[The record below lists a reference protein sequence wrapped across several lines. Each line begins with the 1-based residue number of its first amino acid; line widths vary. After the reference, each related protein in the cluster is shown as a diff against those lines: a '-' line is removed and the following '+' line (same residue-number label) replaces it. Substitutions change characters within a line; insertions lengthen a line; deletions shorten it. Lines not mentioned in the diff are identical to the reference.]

1 MLDVKNV
8 SFSYENEKTSLENIN
23 LNINK
28 GECILLCGESGCG
41 KTTLTKVING
51 LIPHFYENGILAGEV
66 IYESKIIAEMKMYE
80 IAKIIGSVFQN
91 PKSQF
96 FHTQSNSEIAFGLEN
111 EGIPSVKIKNRL
123 KEVVDELKIENLIN
137 RNVFDMSGG
146 EKQQLAFASIYAM
159 NPEIYVLDEPT
170 ANIDENAIE
179 KLAKIIKKIKDKGHT
194 IIIAEHRLFFLK
206 ELIDKA
212 IYIKNGKIDKM
223 YCAEDFLNLRDE
235 ERIEMGLRT
244 LEKSHLCVPKNEYRN
259 KSNGLIVE
267 NLRCS
272 FNDNVFNNVNFTLES
287 NDIMG
292 IVGKNGVGKSTL
304 CRCIA
309 GLIKEKDGTI
319 RWNGKK
325 ISPKERRKLCSL
337 VMQDVNH
344 QLFSDSVYNECKL
357 GTDNVSDE
365 CIFKVLNQFDL
376 LKYKDVHPMALSGGQ
391 KQRLAIVTSILS
403 NKKILIFDEPTSGL
417 DYKRMII
424 VSKYIKQLS
433 NKGHCIIII
442 SHDMEFLNITCKH
455 VFKLQGREL

>member
-1 MLDVKNV
+1 MLDIKNI
-8 SFSYENEKTSLENIN
+8 SFSYDDEKTSLKNIN
-23 LNINK
+23 LDINN

-51 LIPHFYENGILAGEV
+51 LIPHFYENGKLTGEV
-66 IYESKIIAEMKMYE
+66 IYESKIIADMKMYE
-80 IAKIIGSVFQN
+80 IAKLIGSVFQN

-96 FHTQSNSEIAFGLEN
+96 FHTQSNAEIAFGLEN
-111 EGIPSVKIKNRL
+111 EGLPSIEIKNRL
-123 KEVVDELKIENLIN
+123 EEVIEELKIEDLTN
-137 RNVFDMSGG
+137 RDVFTMSGG

-159 NPEIYVLDEPT
+159 NPKIYVLDEPT
-170 ANIDENAIE
+170 ANIDESAIE
-179 KLAKIIKKIKDKGHT
+179 KLTEIIKKIKERGHT

-206 ELIDKA
+206 ELIDRA
-212 IYIKNGKIDKM
+212 VYIKNGKIEKM
-223 YCAEDFLNLRDE
+223 YCAEDFFNLRDE
-235 ERIEMGLRT
+235 QRIGMGLRT
-244 LEKSHLCVPKNEYRN
+244 LEKSNLCIPENEYIN
-259 KSNGLIVE
+259 ESNGLIVE

-272 FNDNVFNNVNFTLES
+272 FNNNNVFKNVNFTLKN
-287 NDIMG
+287 NDIIG

-309 GLIKEKDGTI
+309 GLVKEKGGTI

-325 ISPKERRKLCSL
+325 LSPKERRKLCSL

-357 GTDNVSDE
+357 GTDNISHE
-365 CIFKVLNQFDL
+365 RIFKILEQFDL
-376 LKYKDVHPMALSGGQ
+376 LKYKDAHPMALSGGQ

-417 DYKRMII
+417 DYKRMIT
-424 VSKYIKQLS
+424 VSEHIKALS
-433 NKGHCIIII
+433 KEGHCIVII

-455 VFKLQGREL
+455 VFKF

>member
-1 MLDVKNV
+1 MLDVKNI
-8 SFSYENEKTSLENIN
+8 SFSYDNEETSLKNIN

-51 LIPHFYENGILAGEV
+51 LIPHFYENGKLTGEV

-111 EGIPSVKIKNRL
+111 EGLPSIEIKNRL
-123 KEVVDELKIENLIN
+123 KEVVEELKIKNLTN
-137 RNVFDMSGG
+137 RNVFNMSGG

-170 ANIDENAIE
+170 ANIDEKAIE
-179 KLAKIIKKIKDKGHT
+179 KLTKIIKKIKDRGHT

-212 IYIKNGKIDKM
+212 VYIKNGKIDKV
-223 YCAEDFLNLRDE
+223 YCAEEFFDLRDE
-235 ERIEMGLRT
+235 QRIEMGLRT
-244 LEKSHLCVPKNEYRN
+244 LEKSDLCIPENEYIN

-272 FNDNVFNNVNFTLES
+272 FNNHDVFNNVSFILES
-287 NDIMG
+287 NDIIG

-309 GLIKEKDGTI
+309 GLVKEKDGTI
-319 RWNGKK
+319 RWDGEKL
-325 ISPKERRKLCSL
+325 SPKERRKLCSL

-357 GTDNVSDE
+357 GVDSIADE
-365 CIFKVLNQFDL
+365 YIFKVLDQFDL
-376 LKYKDVHPMALSGGQ
+376 LEYKDVHPMALSGGQ

-417 DYKRMII
+417 DYRRMVN
-424 VSKYIKQLS
+424 VSERIKELS
-433 NKGHCIIII
+433 KEGHCIIII
-442 SHDMEFLNITCKH
+442 SHDIEFLNITCKH
-455 VFKLQGREL
+455 IFKI